1 VDGQRRHLSSS
12 SSSSLI
18 VDGPR
23 RYLLS
28 SSSSSIVD
36 GTCWYFLSLS
46 LSTVGAATSSPLVI
60 VGHGWAVPHPFVGC
74 GWSVLPPP
82 LHHRSWRVG
91 AHQWKPCSCI
101 ILGSYPSYMI
111 YPQGQ
116 LPSWA
121 TAQASY
127 IISAEGCTALGEAG
141 KDVGRVLGPPIT

>member
-1 VDGQRRHLSSS
+1 MRVTSIVDGQRRHLSSLS
-12 SSSSLI
+12 SSI

-36 GTCWYFLSLS
+36 GPHQHLLSSSSSSTVDGPCWYLLSLS

-60 VGHGWAVPHPFVGC
+60 VGC

-91 AHQWKPCSCI
+91 APPSLLSVVDARCRHVPPRWMTSFTYPTSLRKGRGTRGCSVASVV
-101 ILGSYPSYMI
+101 GS
-111 YPQGQ
+111 
-116 LPSWA
+116 
-121 TAQASY
+121 
-127 IISAEGCTALGEAG
+127 
-141 KDVGRVLGPPIT
+141 RR